1 MQVDPMKPML
11 KAPGTKGLKLR
22 YGESPSSFA
31 FEFNLRRCNQV
42 NLEEWQ
48 FFLKGGMVLA
58 GSLRYCPNPKAYSLK
73 SKA

>member
-1 MQVDPMKPML
+1 MAVQADPSKPKL
-11 KAPGTKGLKLR
+11 KAFGTKRLKLKHD
-22 YGESPSSFA
+22 GPLSIFA

-58 GSLRYCPNPKAYSLK
+58 GSLRYCPNPKA
-73 SKA
+73 